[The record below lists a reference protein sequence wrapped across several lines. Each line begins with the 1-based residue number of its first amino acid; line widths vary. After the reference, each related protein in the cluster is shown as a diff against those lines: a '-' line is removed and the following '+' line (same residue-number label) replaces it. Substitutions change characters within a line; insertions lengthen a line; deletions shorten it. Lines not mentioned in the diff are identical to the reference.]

1 MNVCVQEQFALDL
14 LRAQKKDLK
23 EEEEEKPIVCKFLLI
38 FPGFDVCLCESSNNN
53 LSCYS
58 HFN

>member
-1 MNVCVQEQFALDL
+1 MQEQFALDL

>member
-1 MNVCVQEQFALDL
+1 MSACKNN
-14 LRAQKKDLK
+14 LRSIYWERKKKDLK